1 LFKKPFQQTKKRLF
15 PFQSITYLWVYSKQN
30 MLQKYSRLIKI
41 SYSIGDLMALN
52 LAFLIAYWL
61 RFKTFTGIDL
71 APYWY
76 VGVYYNAVWIA
87 ISVFAKTYQIS
98 RLDDYLTIAR
108 KNLRAI
114 AWHFALVTI
123 FLVLLKIEGYSR
135 FHLLVSY
142 GTFAFAVLLWRIIII
157 WILRTYRRSG
167 YNQIKIIIVGY
178 GKAGIDLYNF
188 FIKNPDRGYQFMGFF
203 DDKFQDNSLIKGKI
217 QDIEQFVLANDIS
230 EIFCSL
236 DSINRE
242 QLKKITAMAD
252 HHLKRLK
259 LLPNLKDFTAA
270 EVAVEQYGSV
280 PVVLSRTEPLNDPV
294 NQIIKRVFDVFFSI
308 SIILL
313 VFTWL
318 FPILAIIIKLDSRGP
333 VFFKQKRSGKDN
345 RVFWVYKFRT
355 MTYQKNAEFVQATQ
369 NDSRITSVGKF
380 LRKTSI
386 DELPQFFNVL
396 LGDMTVV
403 GPRPHPLELN
413 ETFKH
418 IVEKYMVR
426 HLVKP
431 GVTGLAQVKGYRGE
445 TKDIRSMI
453 NRVKMDV
460 FYIENWSFWLDI
472 KIIFWT
478 VRSMLKG
485 DKNAF

>member
-1 LFKKPFQQTKKRLF
+1 MLQR
-15 PFQSITYLWVYSKQN
+15 YSK
-30 MLQKYSRLIKI
+30 LIKI
-41 SYSIGDLMALN
+41 SYSIGDLIALN

-61 RFKTFTGIDL
+61 RFKTFSGIDQV
-71 APYWY
+71 PYWY
-76 VGVYYNAVWIA
+76 VGIYYNAIWIV
-87 ISVFAKTYQIS
+87 ISVLSKTYQIS
-98 RLDDYLTIAR
+98 RLDDYLTTAR
-108 KNLRAI
+108 KNLRAV

-123 FLVLLKIEGYSR
+123 FLVLLQVQDYSR
-135 FHLLVSY
+135 FHLLASY
-142 GTFAFAVLLWRIIII
+142 GSFSLLVLAWRVLII
-157 WILRTYRRSG
+157 WMLRIYRRSG
-167 YNQIKIIIVGY
+167 YNQIKIVIVGY
-178 GKAGIDLYNF
+178 GKAGLDLYNF
-188 FIKNPDRGYQFMGFF
+188 VMKNPDRGYQFMGFF
-203 DDKFQDNSLIKGKI
+203 DDKFNDNSLIKGALPDLEKY
-217 QDIEQFVLANDIS
+217 VLENEVG

-236 DSINRE
+236 DRVNRE
-242 QLKKITAMAD
+242 QLKKITTIAD
-252 HHLKRLK
+252 NHLKRIK

-270 EVAVEQYGSV
+270 EVAVEQYGSI
-280 PVVLSRTEPLNDPV
+280 PVVLSRTEPLNDAI
-294 NQIIKRVFDVFFSI
+294 NQILKRSFDIFFSI
-308 SIILL
+308 SVILL

-318 FPILAIIIKLDSRGP
+318 FPILALIIKLTSRGP
-333 VFFKQKRSGKDN
+333 IFFKQKRAGKDN
-345 RVFWVYKFRT
+345 KVFWVYKFRT
-355 MTYQKNAEFVQATQ
+355 MTYKKNAGFIQATQ
-369 NDSRITSVGKF
+369 NDNRITKFGRF

-418 IVEKYMVR
+418 IVEKYTVR

-445 TKDIRSMI
+445 TKDVRSMI

-472 KIIFWT
+472 KIVFWT
-478 VRSMLKG
+478 VQSMLKG